1 MNEIENAE
9 RDLNV
14 FRFVSRSK
22 AQQLNCILFSQL
34 KLVED
39 AAIPRRREILD
50 IEVKRQR
57 IREQN
62 LQKEY
67 ADAKLEHDQMSNN
80 VDVAQMELI

>member
-1 MNEIENAE
+1 MTEIENSE

-14 FRFVSRSK
+14 FRSVSRPTSTH
-22 AQQLNCILFSQL
+22 LNVFSQL
-34 KLVED
+34 KLVEN

-67 ADAKLEHDQMSNN
+67 ADAKLEHDQMTNN
-80 VDVAQMELI
+80 VDEEQMELI

>member
-1 MNEIENAE
+1 MTEIENAE

-14 FRFVSRSK
+14 FRSVSRPTSTH
-22 AQQLNCILFSQL
+22 LNVFSQL
-34 KLVED
+34 KLVEN

-67 ADAKLEHDQMSNN
+67 ADAKLEHDQMTNN
-80 VDVAQMELI
+80 VDEEQMELI

>member
-1 MNEIENAE
+1 MTEIENAE

-14 FRFVSRSK
+14 FRYFSRAWFHFS
-22 AQQLNCILFSQL
+22 NNFFSSQL

-67 ADAKLEHDQMSNN
+67 ADAKLEYDQMTNN
-80 VDVAQMELI
+80 VDAEQMELI

>member
-1 MNEIENAE
+1 MTEIENAE

-14 FRFVSRSK
+14 FRYVSRPTSTH
-22 AQQLNCILFSQL
+22 LNVFSQL
-34 KLVED
+34 KLVEN

-67 ADAKLEHDQMSNN
+67 ADAKLEHDQMTNN
-80 VDVAQMELI
+80 VDEEQMELI

>member
-1 MNEIENAE
+1 MTEIENSE

-14 FRFVSRSK
+14 FRSVSRPTSTH
-22 AQQLNCILFSQL
+22 LNVFSQL
-34 KLVED
+34 KLVEN

-67 ADAKLEHDQMSNN
+67 ADAKLEHDQMTNS
-80 VDVAQMELI
+80 VDEEQMELI

>member
-1 MNEIENAE
+1 MTEIENSE

-14 FRFVSRSK
+14 FRSVSRPTSTH
-22 AQQLNCILFSQL
+22 LNVFSQL
-34 KLVED
+34 KLVEN

-67 ADAKLEHDQMSNN
+67 ADAKLEHNQMTNN
-80 VDVAQMELI
+80 VDEEQMQLI

>member
-1 MNEIENAE
+1 MKSKTPSEISTSSGSFL
-9 RDLNV
+9 DL
-14 FRFVSRSK
+14 K

-67 ADAKLEHDQMSNN
+67 ADAKLEHDQMTNN

>member
-1 MNEIENAE
+1 MTEIENAE

-14 FRFVSRSK
+14 FRSVSRHTSTH
-22 AQQLNCILFSQL
+22 LNVFSQL
-34 KLVED
+34 KLVEN

-62 LQKEY
+62 LQKAY
-67 ADAKLEHDQMSNN
+67 ADAKLEHDQMTNN
-80 VDVAQMELI
+80 VDEEQMELI

>member
-1 MNEIENAE
+1 MTEIENAE
-9 RDLNV
+9 RDLKV
-14 FRFVSRSK
+14 FRSVSRPTSTH
-22 AQQLNCILFSQL
+22 LNVFSQL
-34 KLVED
+34 KLVEN

-67 ADAKLEHDQMSNN
+67 ADAKLEHDQMTNN
-80 VDVAQMELI
+80 VDEEQMELI